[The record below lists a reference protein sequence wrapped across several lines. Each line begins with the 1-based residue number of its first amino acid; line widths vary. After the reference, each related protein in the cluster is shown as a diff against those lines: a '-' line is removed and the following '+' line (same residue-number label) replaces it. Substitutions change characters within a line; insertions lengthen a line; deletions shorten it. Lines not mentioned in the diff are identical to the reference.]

1 MRDALNPL
9 STDINH
15 IRQLVQT
22 DIAINIETSCSAKIA
37 IMNTLNNKHIVIGI
51 TGGIAAYKSA
61 DLTRRLKEA
70 GAEVRIIMTNAAT
83 EFVTPLTFHALSG
96 YPVYIDNTASNVETN
111 EDNSAVDNSAE
122 AGMKHIELARW
133 ADVIII
139 APASANTIAKLAQGQ
154 ADNLLTTLC
163 LASDAIKCFAP
174 AMNRVMWHDL
184 STQTNCRTLVDKNWF
199 QFGPASGSQA
209 CGETGQGRMLEVSD
223 ILTSLEQC
231 FKSGELQGLNLVIT
245 AGPTYEAIDPVR
257 FIGNRSSGR
266 MGYAVANAAQ
276 EAGANVTLISG
287 PSHLPQPESLNFI
300 AVESAEEMLQAVL
313 STIKNCDI
321 YISTA
326 AVSDYRVRNIASNKI
341 KKTEDS
347 LTLQLIKNEDIIATI
362 ASHQERPYV
371 VGFAAETENIIDNAK
386 NKLIHKNLDMIV
398 ANDVSTS
405 STHKTDIGFNSEYNA
420 LHVYWAQKNNISG
433 EQYFA
438 IARKSQLAKQL
449 ITLIAKQYKLNNS
462 QHAKNTA

>member
-1 MRDALNPL
+1 M
-9 STDINH
+9 S
-15 IRQLVQT
+15 
-22 DIAINIETSCSAKIA
+22 
-37 IMNTLNNKHIVIGI
+37 TLNNKHIVIGI

-61 DLTRRLKEA
+61 DLCRRLKETD
-70 GAEVRIIMTNAAT
+70 AEVRIVMTNAAT
-83 EFVTPLTFHALSG
+83 EFVTPLTFQALSG
-96 YPVYIDNTASNVETN
+96 HPVYFDNAASKVETN
-111 EDNSAVDNSAE
+111 EDNSTLVSSAE

-163 LASDAIKCFAP
+163 LASEAIKCFAP

-184 STQTNCRTLVDKNWF
+184 STQTNCKTLVDNNWF

-223 ILTSLEQC
+223 MLTSLEQC
-231 FKSGELQGLNLVIT
+231 FKSEELQGLNLVIT

-266 MGYAVANAAQ
+266 MGYAMASAAR

-287 PSHLPQPESLNFI
+287 PSHLQQPESLSYVS
-300 AVESAEEMLQAVL
+300 VESAEEMLQAVL

-326 AVSDYRVRNIASNKI
+326 AVSDYRVKNVARNKI

-347 LTLQLIKNEDIIATI
+347 LTLQLIKNEDIIATV
-362 ASHQERPYV
+362 ASHKVRPYV
-371 VGFAAETENIIDNAK
+371 VGFAAETENVVDNAK
-386 NKLIHKNLDMIV
+386 NKLIQKNLDMIV

-405 STHKTDIGFNSEYNA
+405 STQTTDIGFNSEYNA
-420 LHVYWAQKNNISG
+420 LHVYWAQKNHISG

-438 IARKSQLAKQL
+438 IARKSRLAKQL
-449 ITLIAKQYKLNNS
+449 ITVIAKQYKLNNS